1 MDNLNIRWF
10 NKAMKHPQT
19 VRSQFSRFS
28 VLLIIGALVATG
40 LFISGSA
47 RAAGL
52 AFVQVVA
59 AQPQTKQT
67 TVTVTYTKAQAA
79 GDTNVLAIGWGDV
92 TSNIAKV
99 SDSSGNTYAVA
110 APTVHGSAQSQAIYY
125 ASNIKAAAA
134 GANTVTVT
142 FNAAAAYVD
151 LRASEYSGLATA
163 PFDVAASATGSA
175 STAASPSVTTSY
187 SSELI
192 FGAGDTSGV
201 FSAAGTGF
209 TKRIITNP
217 DSDITEDKTVSAIG
231 SYNATGKQS
240 GAWVMQVAAFKAVGG
255 APDTTPPSVPTG
267 LSATAVSQSQ
277 VNLSWTAS
285 TDNVGVTG
293 YKVYRNGT
301 QVGTT
306 TTTSYQDTGLT
317 AGTTYNY
324 TVAAYDAAGNV
335 SAQSTAAAA
344 TTQAPDTTPP
354 SVPAGLSATA
364 VSSTQINLSW
374 TASTDNVGV
383 TGYDVYRNGTQVGT
397 TTTTTYQDTGLTAG
411 TTYNYTVAAY
421 DAAGNVSA
429 QSTAAAATTT
439 TTVAFVQADDTGT
452 INGNT
457 TSISSGQSHQVLAH
471 NTGVGHSVVLMIQT
485 LTNPGTETD
494 TVTSVSS
501 GMGTF
506 QFVNS
511 YNDGADYEI
520 WVCTDTT
527 GAADTVT
534 VTTPTNAWDAFAV
547 EFNAPA
553 TGYVNAGGQVF
564 DPPYLSDQSWT
575 VSPGAA
581 GNVAVIGVDTLDAY
595 NTGPAAPWTY
605 YNSGYWSFFN
615 GTSAAWQVAPSSAP
629 LTATWQTDGG
639 ESNSQGVVLEY

>member
-1 MDNLNIRWF
+1 MTGYKVYRNGTQVGTTTTTSFQD
-10 NKAMKHPQT
+10 
-19 VRSQFSRFS
+19 
-28 VLLIIGALVATG
+28 TG
-40 LFISGSA
+40 LTAGTTYSYTVA
-47 RAAGL
+47 AYDAAG
-52 AFVQVVA
+52 
-59 AQPQTKQT
+59 
-67 TVTVTYTKAQAA
+67 
-79 GDTNVLAIGWGDV
+79 NV
-92 TSNIAKV
+92 
-99 SDSSGNTYAVA
+99 
-110 APTVHGSAQSQAIYY
+110 SAQS
-125 ASNIKAAAA
+125 
-134 GANTVTVT
+134 
-142 FNAAAAYVD
+142 
-151 LRASEYSGLATA
+151 TA
-163 PFDVAASATGSA
+163 PSAT
-175 STAASPSVTTSY
+175 T
-187 SSELI
+187 
-192 FGAGDTSGV
+192 
-201 FSAAGTGF
+201 
-209 TKRIITNP
+209 
-217 DSDITEDKTVSAIG
+217 
-231 SYNATGKQS
+231 Q
-240 GAWVMQVAAFKAVGG
+240 
-255 APDTTPPSVPTG
+255 APDTTPPSVPAG
-267 LSATAVSQSQ
+267 LSATAVSSTQI
-277 VNLSWTAS
+277 NLSWTAS

-293 YKVYRNGT
+293 YDVFRNGTQVGTTTTTSYQDTGLTAGTTYSYTVAAYDAAGNVSAQSTAASATTQAPDTTPPSVPAGLSATAVSSTQINLSWTASTDNVGVTGYDVFRNGTQVGTTTTTSYQDTGLTAGTTYSYTVAAYDAAGNVSAQSTAASATTQAPDTTPPSVPAGLSATAVSSTQINLSWTASTDNVGVTGYDVFRNGT

-335 SAQSTAAAA
+335 SAQSTAA
-344 TTQAPDTTPP
+344 
-354 SVPAGLSATA
+354 S
-364 VSSTQINLSW
+364 
-374 TASTDNVGV
+374 
-383 TGYDVYRNGTQVGT
+383 
-397 TTTTTYQDTGLTAG
+397 
-411 TTYNYTVAAY
+411 
-421 DAAGNVSA
+421 
-429 QSTAAAATTT
+429 ATTT

-457 TSISSGQSHQVLAH
+457 TSISSGKSNQVLAH
-471 NTGVGHSVVLMIQT
+471 NTGIGHTVVLMIQT

-494 TVTSVSS
+494 TVTSVTS

-564 DPPYLSDQSWT
+564 NPPYLGDQSWT

-581 GNVAVIGVDTLDAY
+581 GNVAVVGVDTDDAY

-639 ESNSQGVVLEY
+639 ESSSQGVVLEF

>member
-1 MDNLNIRWF
+1 M
-10 NKAMKHPQT
+10 
-19 VRSQFSRFS
+19 
-28 VLLIIGALVATG
+28 
-40 LFISGSA
+40 
-47 RAAGL
+47 
-52 AFVQVVA
+52 VA
-59 AQPQTKQT
+59 AQPQTNQT

-79 GDTNVLAIGWGDV
+79 GDTNVLAIGWSDV

-110 APTVHGSAQSQAIYY
+110 APTVHGSVTSQAIYY
-125 ASNIKAAAA
+125 APNIKAAAA

-142 FNAAAAYVD
+142 FNTAAAYVD
-151 LRASEYSGLATA
+151 LRASEYSGLDATA

-240 GAWVMQVAAFKAVGG
+240 GGWVMQVAAFKAAGG
-255 APDTTPPSVPTG
+255 PPDTTPPSVPTG

-306 TTTSYQDTGLT
+306 TTTSYQDTGLM
-317 AGTTYNY
+317 ADTTYSY

-335 SAQSTAAAA
+335 SAQSTAASA

-354 SVPAGLSATA
+354 SVPTGLSATA

-383 TGYDVYRNGTQVGT
+383 TGYDVFRNGTQVGT
-397 TTTTTYQDTGLTAG
+397 TTTTSYQDTGLMAD
-411 TTYNYTVAAY
+411 TTYSYTVAAY

-429 QSTAAAATTT
+429 QSTAASATTTTTTT

-457 TSISSGQSHQVLAH
+457 TSIGSGQSNQVLAH
-471 NTGVGHSVVLMIQT
+471 DTGIGHTVVLMIQT
-485 LTNPGTETD
+485 LTDPGTETD

-506 QFVNS
+506 HFVNS
-511 YNDGADYEI
+511 YNDGADFEI

-553 TGYVNAGGQVF
+553 TGFVNGGGQVV
-564 DPPYLSDQSWT
+564 DLPYLGDQSWT

-581 GNVAVIGVDTLDAY
+581 GNHRCYRSRHRRCLRDRACGTLDVLQL
-595 NTGPAAPWTY
+595 G
-605 YNSGYWSFFN
+605 
-615 GTSAAWQVAPSSAP
+615 V
-629 LTATWQTDGG
+629 L
-639 ESNSQGVVLEY
+639 VVLQRDLGGLAGGSVIISSHCHLGDRRRREQLSGCGA